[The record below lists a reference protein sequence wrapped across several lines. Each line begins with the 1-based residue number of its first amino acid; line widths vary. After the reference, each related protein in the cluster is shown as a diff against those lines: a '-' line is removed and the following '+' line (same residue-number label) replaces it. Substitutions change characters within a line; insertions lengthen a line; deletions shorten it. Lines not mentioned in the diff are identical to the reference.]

1 MKTKYKEF
9 SIITSSEHD
18 DNLGLWNGRYR
29 ILDDED
35 VVAYESFVEP
45 QSDEKEAHE
54 NAIKTA
60 HEWIDAQTS

>member
-9 SIITSSEHD
+9 SITTSSEHD

-29 ILDDED
+29 ILDNEG

-45 QSDEKEAHE
+45 KSNEEEANE
-54 NAIKTA
+54 DAKRAA
-60 HEWIDAQTS
+60 HEWVDEQTT